1 MTIKT
6 WDQGTISFN
15 VQDLENHESCVE
27 KTAKLLF
34 GFMPFLSKR
43 TITKFG
49 GSSISYFGL
58 MLMHTVPETTGSLMF
73 KINEKN

>member
-1 MTIKT
+1 MLGLMTMKT

-34 GFMPFLSKR
+34 GLCH
-43 TITKFG
+43 
-49 GSSISYFGL
+49 SYQREL
-58 MLMHTVPETTGSLMF
+58 
-73 KINEKN
+73 

>member
-1 MTIKT
+1 MLGLMTMKT

-34 GFMPFLSKR
+34 GLCHSYQR
-43 TITKFG
+43 ELLQSLVG
-49 GSSISYFGL
+49 QLSSIL
-58 MLMHTVPETTGSLMF
+58 V
-73 KINEKN
+73 